1 MRVRNTFGLNP
12 VLNSEY
18 FIPLMFL
25 MFHCTIL
32 HACQECA
39 GKYMY
44 SACTCKT
51 VTEIVHPCTLHGRN
65 KLCHIVQNFHGAKFL
80 QIGKMQNFA
89 TTKCLVI
96 VLVTSTTK
104 YFMKNIFVNAIQLVK
119 FTKILLSEYF
129 VSYSSCFALDTKVS

>member
-1 MRVRNTFGLNP
+1 MRVTNTFGLNP

-18 FIPLMFL
+18 FIPLLFTAISKSDVPLYYTTYMSRVCRKIYVQC
-25 MFHCTIL
+25 M
-32 HACQECA
+32 
-39 GKYMY
+39 YMY
-44 SACTCKT
+44 NCNRDCTSMNT
-51 VTEIVHPCTLHGRN
+51 VHGRN
-65 KLCHIVQNFHGAKFL
+65 KLCRIVQNFHGAKFL

-119 FTKILLSEYF
+119 FT
-129 VSYSSCFALDTKVS
+129 